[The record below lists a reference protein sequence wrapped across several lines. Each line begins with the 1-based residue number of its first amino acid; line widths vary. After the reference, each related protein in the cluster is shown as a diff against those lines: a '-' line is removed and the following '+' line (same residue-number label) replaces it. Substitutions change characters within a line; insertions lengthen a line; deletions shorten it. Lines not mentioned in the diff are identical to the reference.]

1 MIFYVVIGLG
11 NGLKVGLNDFL
22 CRDWPRQGIKIG
34 LNDFLCRDWPMQGI
48 KMV

>member
-1 MIFYVVIGLG
+1 MQGIKI
-11 NGLKVGLNDFL
+11 GLNDFL

-48 KMV
+48 KRGSTMISMS